1 MATKNITFDS
11 DSGVPYGL
19 NLTIYGGSDFSA
31 NFNVLDTSNAAFN
44 LTGYTGSAA
53 ISKSVAVGATLGITT
68 EFTVGFSSAFD
79 GKMSISLGRTDTRS
93 LNEGRY
99 MYDVLVSSGT
109 TIYSL
114 VNGNVYVY
122 NPVSSAP

>member
-53 ISKSVAVGATLGITT
+53 ISISVAVGATLGITT

>member
-1 MATKNITFDS
+1 MATKNITFDP

-31 NFNVLDTSNAAFN
+31 NLNVLDTSNSAFN
-44 LTGYTGSAA
+44 LTDYTGSAA

-68 EFTVGFSSAFD
+68 EFTVGFTSAFD

-93 LNEGRY
+93 LVEGRY

-109 TIYSL
+109 TVYSL
-114 VNGNVYVY
+114 VNGNIYVY